1 MDASTIAESLDLR
14 RNGTGWRGPCPV
26 CGGSDKA
33 SKFSIRDGDMGGVIV
48 WCFAGCTQREI
59 IRELKSRDLWP
70 SRKALV
76 SPEEKHSVGQK
87 KSRAAIEAALSHEL
101 VVLNMIVGERVSDRQ
116 LARDK
121 RFREQRPEWR
131 PIPDKHWDR
140 EILAAK
146 RIRTALEV
154 LYG

>member
-1 MDASTIAESLDLR
+1 MDASYIAESLDLK
-14 RNGTGWRGPCPV
+14 RNGNGWRGPCPV

-48 WCFAGCTQREI
+48 WCFAGCSQQSI
-59 IRELKSRDLWP
+59 IGELKARNLWP
-70 SRKALV
+70 LRKSLV
-76 SPEEKHSVGQK
+76 SPQEKHSASQK

-131 PIPDKHWDR
+131 PIPDEHWQR

-146 RIRTALEV
+146 RIKKALGA
-154 LYG
+154 LYD

>member
-1 MDASTIAESLDLR
+1 MDASIIAEALALK
-14 RNGTGWRGPCPV
+14 RNGNGWRGPCPV

-48 WCFAGCTQREI
+48 WCFAGCSQQSI
-59 IRELKSRDLWP
+59 IGELKSRNLWP
-70 SRKALV
+70 ARKSLLPPKGEYPP
-76 SPEEKHSVGQK
+76 SQK
-87 KSRAAIEAALSHEL
+87 KSRASIEAALSHEL

-121 RFREQRPEWR
+121 RFRDQRPEWR
-131 PIPDKHWDR
+131 PIPDEHWQR

-146 RIRTALEV
+146 RIKKALEV

>member
-1 MDASTIAESLDLR
+1 MDASSIAESLNLR
-14 RNGTGWRGPCPV
+14 RNGNGWRGPCPV
-26 CGGSDKA
+26 CGGSDKS

-59 IRELKSRDLWP
+59 IKELKSRNLWP
-70 SRKALV
+70 LRKSLV
-76 SPEEKHSVGQK
+76 SPQEKYSASHK
-87 KSRAAIEAALSHEL
+87 KSTAAIEAALSHEL

-131 PIPDKHWDR
+131 PIPDEHWQR

-146 RIRTALEV
+146 RIKAALEV